1 MRKHVWMAV
10 CSGLVAACGGGG
22 GDAPAAAQP
31 TVGISSTN
39 QDQVARTS
47 ASAVVSVAA
56 AGTGTGA
63 TGSGGGAGVAALPGA
78 ARQVAL
84 ALQGGRKAALAAGVQ
99 PLAVVTDTTL
109 CPAGGQFVVAV
120 NNANNNNAF
129 DAGDSLTIT
138 FENCKTTATDN
149 TNGSI
154 AVTVASVSGTG
165 FIGTMTLNLAS
176 TEGTRTGSVVG
187 SVAASYTDVSATVSR
202 TELLVGAAGL
212 SGTVSIGNVSE
223 TITYENGFSIAT
235 TSTVNGAGAAV
246 SSSSTVSGAI
256 TASGLANG
264 RIVLATPA
272 PIVQL
277 AADAYPSS
285 GALRATGTSGST
297 LLVTA
302 LSATQVRLQL
312 DADGNGSYE
321 GDKTVAWGVVL
332 PN

>member
-22 GDAPAAAQP
+22 GDTPAAAQP

-56 AGTGTGA
+56 AGTGA
-63 TGSGGGAGVAALPGA
+63 TGSSGGAGVAALPGA

-84 ALQGGRKAALAAGVQ
+84 ALQGGRKAALAAGAQ
-99 PLAVVTDTTL
+99 PLQVTSETSA
-109 CPAGGQFVVAV
+109 CPAGGTLTVSVD
-120 NNANNNNAF
+120 NANNNNAF
-129 DAGDSLTIT
+129 DAGDSLTFT
-138 FENCKTTATDN
+138 FTNCKTTATDN
-149 TNGSI
+149 TNGTI
-154 AVTVASVSGTG
+154 AVTVASVSATG
-165 FIGTMTLNLAS
+165 FTGTMTLNLAS

-212 SGTVSIGNVSE
+212 SGTVSVGNVSE
-223 TITYENGFSIAT
+223 TIAYENGFSIAT

-246 SSSSTVSGAI
+246 SSSTTVSGAI

-302 LSATQVRLQL
+302 LSASQVRLQL

-321 GDKTVAWGVVL
+321 GDKTVAWTVVL

>member
-1 MRKHVWMAV
+1 MRKRVWMAV

-22 GDAPAAAQP
+22 DGGAPAAAP
-31 TVGISSTN
+31 TVGISGAN

-56 AGTGTGA
+56 AGGGA
-63 TGSGGGAGVAALPGA
+63 IGSGGGVGVAALPGVE
-78 ARQVAL
+78 RQVAL
-84 ALQGGRKAALAAGVQ
+84 ALEGGRKAAQAAGAQ
-99 PLAVVTDTTL
+99 PLAVHTQEAACD
-109 CPAGGQFVVAV
+109 AGGSITVSV
-120 NNANNNNAF
+120 NDANNNNTF
-129 DAGDSLTIT
+129 DPGDSLSFT
-138 FENCKTTATDN
+138 FTNCKTNAIDN

-154 AVTVASVSGTG
+154 VMTIASVSATG
-165 FIGTMTLNLAS
+165 YSGTMTLDLAS
-176 TEGTRTGSVVG
+176 TEGARSGSVVG
-187 SVAASYTDVSATVSR
+187 SVAAHYTKVSSTVTR
-202 TELLVGAAGL
+202 TELLVGASAL
-212 SGTVSIGNVSE
+212 TGTTSVGGISE
-223 TITYENGFSIAT
+223 TVTYENGFSIST
-235 TSTVNGAGAAV
+235 TDTKTSTGAAV
-246 SSSSTVSGAI
+246 SVSTTVSGAI
-256 TASGLANG
+256 SAAGPLTG

-302 LSATQVRLQL
+302 LSASQVRLQL

-321 GDKTVAWGVVL
+321 GDKTVAWTVVL